1 MKPVSK
7 IEQPVVRHLADF
19 DRNSGWWIERV
30 LFNHRGL
37 VFTFCLIVTVVLGY
51 NASKLRLN
59 ASFEKTIPTHYPFI
73 VNYLKHKS
81 DMGEFGN
88 AVRIAIENKKGT
100 IYDAS
105 YLDTLEKISDEVF
118 LLEGVDRPFMK
129 SLWTPNA
136 QWFGVTE
143 QGFAAGPIIPND
155 YNGSPQSVEQV
166 RINVARAGEIGQIV
180 ATNQRS
186 SIVFVPLLPMDEN
199 GNPLDYGKFS
209 AHGKIRSKY
218 SSDAIAIHITGFAEV
233 QGDLIAG
240 LHWFLLFFIVAIL
253 VSASFLLYYT
263 RCWRATGV
271 VVCCSLVAV
280 LATRLACAHG
290 LGA

>member
-129 SLWTPNA
+129 SLWTPNT

-143 QGFAAGPIIPND
+143 QGFERRSDYPERLQRLAAK
-155 YNGSPQSVEQV
+155 
-166 RINVARAGEIGQIV
+166 RRAG
-180 ATNQRS
+180 AAQRGALGRNR
-186 SIVFVPLLPMDEN
+186 PDRCDE
-199 GNPLDYGKFS
+199 PALQHCVCS
-209 AHGKIRSKY
+209 AAADGRKRQS
-218 SSDAIAIHITGFAEV
+218 
-233 QGDLIAG
+233 AG
-240 LHWFLLFFIVAIL
+240 LRQVFQAVWNR
-253 VSASFLLYYT
+253 SAAST
-263 RCWRATGV
+263 AAMR
-271 VVCCSLVAV
+271 
-280 LATRLACAHG
+280 
-290 LGA
+290 